1 MVALESF
8 NFPERLLQIFP
19 VASGAAGSYSS
30 FHALILVVS
39 LKYARRWAAWM
50 MPPPRGRDRLVIRAF
65 EKGVLHV

>member
-8 NFPERLLQIFP
+8 NFPERSLQIFP

-39 LKYARRWAAWM
+39 LKYAWRWAAEM
-50 MPPPRGRDRLVIRAF
+50 MPRAGGRDRFVIRAL